1 MRIRNYLL
9 LCVCASVS
17 IVGFAQQPAEQR
29 QNQQSGQ
36 QRQNQQS
43 RQAQQSESEKSS
55 YISVS
60 GSVGSSGFNY
70 KLNSLNEKGDRST
83 KLGYG
88 IDVKYSY
95 YFNTHWGIATG
106 IGLSRY
112 ATEGK
117 LNGSMTDGSYYSLGS
132 LVDNDEEGRPRDFE
146 LRTRVNNLKEKQTS
160 FLLEVPIMG
169 MYQTR
174 FGDEEKWGIYA
185 GLGVKLQFPINTK
198 FKIKNG
204 ANSQFNVSGYY
215 AGIPTDMGSPSNPP
229 VPQHG
234 YGTITDP
241 NASLDWDDKAKL
253 KMSVAGTAEFGF
265 LVDLGSDMDLMLGGY
280 IDYGFTDMKK
290 NGNQGLFTA
299 PAVYHPVADNKIG
312 NGITYNGMLNS
323 NVTDKINAISFGGK
337 IGLRFKL

>member
-1 MRIRNYLL
+1 MRSYSL
-9 LCVCASVS
+9 LCVLAWVSV
-17 IVGFAQQPAEQR
+17 VAFAQQSSEQKQYQESR
-29 QNQQSGQ
+29 SKQQ
-36 QRQNQQS
+36 
-43 RQAQQSESEKSS
+43 ESEKSS

-70 KLNSLNEKGDRST
+70 KLNSLYNNLDEKGDRSS

-88 IDVKYSY
+88 VEVKYSY
-95 YFNTHWGIATG
+95 FFDAHWGLSTG
-106 IGLSRY
+106 VGFSRY
-112 ATEGK
+112 ETVGK
-117 LNGSMTDGSYYSLGS
+117 LAGAVTDGSYMTLGK
-132 LVDNDEEGRPRDFE
+132 LTDDDEVGRPREFE
-146 LRTRVNNLKEKQTS
+146 LRTRLSNLEEKQTA
-160 FLLEVPIMG
+160 FLVEVPIMG

-174 FGDEEKWGIYA
+174 LGDEEKWGLYA
-185 GLGVKLQFPINTK
+185 GLGVKLQFPVNAK
-198 FKIKNG
+198 FKIQNG
-204 ANSQFNVSGYY
+204 ENSQFNVSGYY

-234 YGTITDP
+234 YGTISNP
-241 NASLDWDDKAKL
+241 NASLDWDDKAKM

-265 LVDLGSDMDLMLGGY
+265 MYDLGNDMDLMLGGY

-299 PAVYHPVADNKIG
+299 PATYHPSADKKVG
-312 NGITYNGMLNS
+312 QGITYNGLMNS